1 MAKLIAACAALAG
14 LSLLLPSEASYDQ
27 WAWLVWGREA
37 LALELDTT
45 GGPSWK
51 PLPVALAAV
60 VAPLDALGS
69 AVPPALWMV
78 VARTG
83 ALLALVFAF
92 RLARR
97 LTGPGL
103 PGIAAGAVAAL
114 ALALTPDAYL
124 LRPDP
129 WLSAPLRAALALFW
143 SGGGPAGPG
152 QAGRLGAGWWAP
164 RSPWRL
170 TTSAPPA
177 SSSARSSWPAGCGSG
192 GGRRSGR

>member
-51 PLPVALAAV
+51 PLPVAFTAV

-78 VARTG
+78 VARAG

-114 ALALTPDAYL
+114 ALALTPDACL
-124 LRPDP
+124 LRPDT
-129 WLSAPLRAALALFW
+129 LLT
-143 SGGGPAGPG
+143 
-152 QAGRLGAGWWAP
+152 AP
-164 RSPWRL
+164 RPCALSIWSRGRPSSQARWGCRARL
-170 TTSAPPA
+170 VVAEP
-177 SSSARSSWPAGCGSG
+177 
-192 GGRRSGR
+192 